1 MVPIGVS
8 SAEVR
13 ASSTK
18 ETSSAATPPAPCWN
32 ATSAG
37 IWIMLTR
44 TATTQPMTAPTRND
58 GTMTAHERTSL
69 DTSTKTMAS
78 PRARAARKLPRRA
91 PAGERNWAMPAIR
104 MTMIA
109 SSMTYFCSVVTSTM
123 VLAPGPRG
131 RRREKSLGAGQ
142 VTGAEALS

>member
-8 SAEVR
+8 SAETR
-13 ASSTK
+13 ESSTK
-18 ETSSAATPPAPCWN
+18 ETSNAATPPAPCWN

-44 TATTQPMTAPTRND
+44 TATIQPMTAPTRND

-78 PRARAARKLPRRA
+78 PSARAAR
-91 PAGERNWAMPAIR
+91 
-104 MTMIA
+104 
-109 SSMTYFCSVVTSTM
+109 
-123 VLAPGPRG
+123 
-131 RRREKSLGAGQ
+131 
-142 VTGAEALS
+142 